1 MMFIRITTHKLYSAS
16 FGTCSRFTVNH
27 NAFLESNMNHFGCDA
42 VPIGASFL
50 WTCKRTLCTLLIR
63 HLGSMEIFCCEF
75 KSLCHI
81 LLFKLEVRIDH
92 DSDWSLFSFVYSS
105 VRKLMAVYESLSMDT
120 NTLERRVT
128 VPKQDDGHSCG
139 WRVALNALLL
149 LRSIFQLPSE
159 DVSIF
164 QLPYA
169 CVLLFIFLYIVILI
183 LCLHG
188 L

>member
-1 MMFIRITTHKLYSAS
+1 MHITKSEFVS
-16 FGTCSRFTVNH
+16 CSRFTVNH
-27 NAFLESNMNHFGCDA
+27 NAFLESNMHHFGCDA
-42 VPIGASFL
+42 VPIGVLYL
-50 WTCKRTLCTLLIR
+50 WMCKRMLCTSQIQ
-63 HLGSMEIFCCEF
+63 HLESTEMFCCEF

-81 LLFKLEVRIDH
+81 LLFKLEVRIDQ
-92 DSDWSLFSFVYSS
+92 DIDWSLFPFVCSS
-105 VRKLMAVYESLSMDT
+105 VRKLMAAYESLSMDT
-120 NTLERRVT
+120 DTLERMTIRRVT
-128 VPKQDDGHSCG
+128 VPKQDDGHSYG

-169 CVLLFIFLYIVILI
+169 CVLLFIFLCIVMLI
-183 LCLHG
+183 LCLHE